1 MFRTLL
7 ISILTIVLLSA
18 CAAPAAPVEPS
29 PDDPVSSPPDN
40 GYPAPVDEPVQ
51 FEPRDSDAELERG
64 EVYLDSADVLVM
76 ESFPVQIM
84 LSLTGNTPTPCHQ
97 VRLLANPPDADNN
110 IPIEV
115 YSVFDPEQ
123 VCIQVLQPFVANL
136 NLGSFPTGSYTVLVN
151 GEQIGE
157 FES

>member
-7 ISILTIVLLSA
+7 ISILAIALLSA
-18 CAAPAAPVEPS
+18 CAAPLEPS
-29 PDDPVSSPPDN
+29 PDDPVPSPPDN
-40 GYPAPVDEPVQ
+40 GYPAPVDEPLQ
-51 FEPRDSDAELERG
+51 FEPRDSDVELERG

-97 VRLLANPPDADNN
+97 VRILANPPDVDNN
-110 IPIEV
+110 IQIEV
-115 YSVFDPEQ
+115 YSVFDPAQ